1 MRSAILAYIRIK
13 GKVERGER
21 PLYRQK
27 QWKQNEK
34 TKEKRGRKEDWYKQR
49 NKNKEKEFKS
59 VLFVQPT
66 EGSILKKKYEEVIEK
81 SECNVKVVERAGTS
95 VKKQLQKSY
104 PFSQEKCDDKCFVWV
119 SSGKGKC
126 RRVNVNYEIEC
137 IREVCEYVN
146 SDELLIYE

>member
-1 MRSAILAYIRIK
+1 M
-13 GKVERGER
+13 
-21 PLYRQK
+21 
-27 QWKQNEK
+27 
-34 TKEKRGRKEDWYKQR
+34 
-49 NKNKEKEFKS
+49 
-59 VLFVQPT
+59 LFVQPT